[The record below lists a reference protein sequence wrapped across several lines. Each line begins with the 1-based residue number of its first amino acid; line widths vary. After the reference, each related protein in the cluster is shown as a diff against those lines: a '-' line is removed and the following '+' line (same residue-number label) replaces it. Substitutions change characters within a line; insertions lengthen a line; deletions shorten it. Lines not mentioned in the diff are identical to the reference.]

1 MDYADLPPRPDAL
14 DTLDIEGLAPRLLAT
29 VCSVDRRVTSR
40 SRATMVCAQGR
51 GLDARGHRADFE
63 ARLKTATWVLG
74 ASFTSASAMNYF
86 GAARI
91 KESPAGTPAFNEAL
105 CRLTLLSH
113 PMIAAVA
120 ADRDGDAPV
129 PGAQP

>member
-1 MDYADLPPRPDAL
+1 MAR
-14 DTLDIEGLAPRLLAT
+14 
-29 VCSVDRRVTSR
+29 
-40 SRATMVCAQGR
+40 AQGR
-51 GLDARGHRADFE
+51 GLDARGHRAGVE
-63 ARLKTATWVLG
+63 ARLETATWVLG
-74 ASFTSASAMNYF
+74 ASFISSSAMNYF
-86 GAARI
+86 GADRI
-91 KESPAGTPAFNEAL
+91 EESPAGTPALNEAL